1 MKTFAEA
8 KKFHLIGIKGV
19 GMTALA
25 QVLLTIGKQ
34 VQGSDQAEVFFTDE
48 ILKKQAIPVTNHMGP
63 ENINNTIDW
72 VVFSPAWDK
81 HPETETARAK
91 GIPTYSYPEV
101 LGMISQIKT
110 SIGVSGTHG
119 KTTTSALLALAMIDL
134 GLDPLAVIGSQVPQF
149 GYTNA
154 YPGQGDY
161 LVAETCEYRRH
172 FLHFHP
178 SHIIITN
185 IEADHLDY
193 FKDIDD
199 IIGAFR
205 QYVERLPAQGT
216 LIACIDSPGVRK
228 LLPLISRTD
237 IKIITYGESEE
248 ADYRLVNHTI
258 GNNQQSFQVHEHGTL
273 HAFQMTIPGKHNCL
287 NATAVIAFC
296 DSLFSKD
303 AASKSQVISHLQSTI
318 KGYRSTTRR
327 LERIGEYKNIVLYD
341 DYGHHPTEISASLA
355 ALRGFYP
362 QHEMIV
368 AFMPHTYTR
377 TQTMMNE
384 FAQAFGD
391 ANEVI
396 INEIYASAR
405 EIPIAGVDGEALAAQ
420 TSMYHPTAR
429 YLTKEATK
437 EYIKALPQSKQY
449 LFLTIGAGDNW
460 KITHHLLH
468 PNE

>member
-8 KKFHLIGIKGV
+8 KNFHLIGIKGV

-25 QVLLTIGKQ
+25 QVLLSIGKH

-48 ILKKQAIPVTNHMGP
+48 ILKKQNIQVTHHMGP
-63 ENINNTIDW
+63 ENITNTIDW
-72 VVFSPAWDK
+72 VVYSPAWDK
-81 HPETETARAK
+81 HPETEAARAK

-101 LGMISQIKT
+101 LGLISQVKT

-134 GLDPLAVIGSQVPQF
+134 DLDPLAVIGSQVPQF

-154 YPGQGDY
+154 YPGQGKY

-178 SHIIITN
+178 SHILLTN

-199 IIGAFR
+199 IISAFR
-205 QYVERLPAQGT
+205 QYVERLPTQGT
-216 LIACIDSPGVRK
+216 LVACIDSPGVRK

-237 IKIITYGESEE
+237 IQIITYGES
-248 ADYRLVNHTI
+248 ADANYRLINHTI
-258 GNNQQSFQVHEHGTL
+258 GNNQQSFQVQENGTV

-287 NATAVIAFC
+287 NATAVIALC
-296 DSLFSKD
+296 DAVFSKD
-303 AASKSQVISHLQSTI
+303 TSSKSQVISRLQHTI
-318 KGYRSTTRR
+318 KNYRSTTRR
-327 LERIGEYKNIVLYD
+327 LEHIGEYKDIVLYD

-377 TQTMMNE
+377 TKAMMDD

-405 EIPIAGVDGEALAAQ
+405 ENPIAGVSGEALATQ
-420 TSMYHPTAR
+420 TSKYHPAAR

-437 EYIKALPQSKQY
+437 EYIKALPQSKKY

-468 PNE
+468 PDE

>member
-8 KKFHLIGIKGV
+8 KKFHLIGVKGV

-25 QVLLTIGKQ
+25 QVLLSMGKH
-34 VQGSDQAEVFFTDE
+34 VQGSDRAEVFFTDE
-48 ILKKQAIPVTNHMGP
+48 ILKKQNIQVTDHMGP
-63 ENINNTIDW
+63 ENITNTIDW
-72 VVFSPAWDK
+72 VVYSPAWDK

-101 LGMISQIKT
+101 LGMISQTKT

-178 SHIIITN
+178 SHIILTN

-216 LIACIDSPGVRK
+216 LFACIDSPGVRK
-228 LLPLISRTD
+228 LLTLISRTD
-237 IKIITYGESEE
+237 IKIITYGESED
-248 ADYRLVNHTI
+248 ANYRLVNHTI
-258 GNNQQSFQVHEHGTL
+258 GNNQQSFQVHENGTI
-273 HAFQMTIPGKHNCL
+273 HAFQMSIPGKHNCL
-287 NATAVIAFC
+287 NATAVIALC
-296 DSLFSKD
+296 DTLFSKD
-303 AASKSQVISHLQSTI
+303 ESSKSQVISRLQSTI

-327 LERIGEYKNIVLYD
+327 LERIGEYKNITLYD

-377 TQTMMNE
+377 TQTMMDE

-405 EIPIAGVDGEALAAQ
+405 ETPIAGVDGEALAAQ